1 MVGRIAQAQ
10 FITITGRPNQAP
22 VTFFA
27 TMKQPLLVFAL
38 ALATATACQPQTDT
52 TAAKDTAAV
61 AAKQDAR
68 APKPASAAPSL
79 LPQVDLSYAWS
90 NATANAKGNPT
101 MEGFYG
107 PDHYRISFYFSKVRR
122 DSLHPEQYHIWGLNR
137 YKKVITPFEG
147 SCTVTRFAP
156 LPDTAEMENSGTL
169 RAYTAFA
176 NYTFRE
182 DPKTKGA
189 GVYSGQA
196 MLDFSVNARNQAR
209 QVTFTGIDLGL
220 DNPTKG
226 SGLLF
231 RGVWRDNRTGQQKPA
246 SWSSNFLVIVPQALE
261 KIGLGSR
268 GDTVYP
274 ELAKYGWNEWYENDE
289 WWAKA
294 PQPSLNL

>member
-1 MVGRIAQAQ
+1 
-10 FITITGRPNQAP
+10 
-22 VTFFA
+22 
-27 TMKQPLLVFAL
+27 MKTPFRLLAFAL
-38 ALATATACQPQTDT
+38 ATTACQPQTDA
-52 TAAKDTAAV
+52 TATKATLVAPAV
-61 AAKQDAR
+61 AAAKPDATGQNT
-68 APKPASAAPSL
+68 AAASSAL

-90 NATANAKGNPT
+90 NARAEAKSDPT

-122 DSLHPEQYHIWGLNR
+122 DSLHPEQYHIWGKNR
-137 YKKVITPFEG
+137 YKKVVTPFEG
-147 SCTVTRFAP
+147 TVTVTNFAA
-156 LPDTAEMENSGTL
+156 LPDTVEMTHSRTL

-176 NYTFRE
+176 EYVLRE

-189 GVYSGQA
+189 GVYSGKA
-196 MLDFSVNARNQAR
+196 MLDFCVDARNQAR
-209 QVTFTGIDLGL
+209 QATFIGIDLGL
-220 DNPTKG
+220 GNPTKG

-231 RGVWRDNRTGQQKPA
+231 QGVWQDNRTGQQKPA
-246 SWSSNFLVIVPQALE
+246 AWSSNFLVIVPEALE

-294 PQPSLNL
+294 PKPSLNL

>member
-1 MVGRIAQAQ
+1 MP
-10 FITITGRPNQAP
+10 FL
-22 VTFFA
+22 A
-27 TMKQPLLVFAL
+27 TMKQPLCVFTL
-38 ALATATACQPQTDT
+38 ALAATACQPQTDAT
-52 TAAKDTAAV
+52 TAKDTSAAPTSA
-61 AAKQDAR
+61 AAKQNV
-68 APKPASAAPSL
+68 PAQQVALAGPTPL
-79 LPQVDLSYAWS
+79 QQVDLAHAWS
-90 NATANAKGNPT
+90 NVTAEAKGNPT

-122 DSLHPEQYHIWGLNR
+122 DSLHSERYHIWGLNR

-147 SCTVTRFAP
+147 TCTVTRFAA
-156 LPDTAEMENSGTL
+156 LPDTAEMENSSKV

-176 NYTFRE
+176 EYTLRE

-189 GVYSGQA
+189 GVYSGKA
-196 MLDFSVNARNQAR
+196 MLDFCVDVRNQAR
-209 QVTFTGIDLGL
+209 QANFMGIDLGL

-231 RGVWRDNRTGQQKPA
+231 EGVWRDNRTGQQKPA
-246 SWSSNFLVIVPQALE
+246 SWSSNFLVIVPEALE

-268 GDTVYP
+268 GDTIYP

-294 PQPSLNL
+294 PKPSLSL

>member
-1 MVGRIAQAQ
+1 
-10 FITITGRPNQAP
+10 
-22 VTFFA
+22 
-27 TMKQPLLVFAL
+27 MKQHLYVFAL
-38 ALATATACQPQTDT
+38 ALAAVAACQPQTNA
-52 TAAKDTAAV
+52 TAAKATPAAPAAAV
-61 AAKQDAR
+61 APPGATSQNA
-68 APKPASAAPSL
+68 AAASSAL
-79 LPQVDLSYAWS
+79 LSQVDLSYAWS
-90 NATANAKGNPT
+90 NARAEAKANPS

-107 PDHYRISFYFSKVRR
+107 PDHYRISFFFSKVRR

-147 SCTVTRFAP
+147 TCTVTRFAP
-156 LPDTAEMENSGTL
+156 LPDTAEMKNSRQL

-176 NYTFRE
+176 EYTLRE
-182 DPKTKGA
+182 NPATKGA
-189 GVYSGQA
+189 GVYSGKA
-196 MLDFSVNARNQAR
+196 LLDFCVDARNQAR
-209 QVTFTGIDLGL
+209 QADFTGGIDLGL

>member
-1 MVGRIAQAQ
+1 
-10 FITITGRPNQAP
+10 
-22 VTFFA
+22 
-27 TMKQPLLVFAL
+27 MKQPLCVFAL
-38 ALATATACQPQTDT
+38 ALVLTACQPQTNA
-52 TAAKDTAAV
+52 TAAKDTPAAPAAV
-61 AAKQDAR
+61 ATQPN
-68 APKPASAAPSL
+68 APAQQAAPAAPPL

-90 NATANAKGNPT
+90 NAAAEANPT

-122 DSLHPEQYHIWGLNR
+122 DLLHPEQYHIWGFNR

-147 SCTVTRFAP
+147 TCTVTRFAA
-156 LPDTAEMENSGTL
+156 LPDTAEMTHSRTL

-176 NYTFRE
+176 DYTLRE

-189 GVYSGQA
+189 GVYSGKA
-196 MLDFSVNARNQAR
+196 MLDFCVDARNQAR
-209 QVTFTGIDLGL
+209 QATFIGVDLGL
-220 DNPTKG
+220 GNPTKG

-231 RGVWRDNRTGQQKPA
+231 QGAWRDNRTGQQKPA

>member
-1 MVGRIAQAQ
+1 MP
-10 FITITGRPNQAP
+10 FL
-22 VTFFA
+22 A
-27 TMKQPLLVFAL
+27 TMKQPLRVFTL
-38 ALATATACQPQTDT
+38 ALAATACQPQTDAT
-52 TAAKDTAAV
+52 TAKDAPAAPTTV
-61 AAKQDAR
+61 AAKQNV
-68 APKPASAAPSL
+68 PAQHVALAGPTPL
-79 LPQVDLSYAWS
+79 QQIDLSYAWS
-90 NATANAKGNPT
+90 NATAEAKENPT

-137 YKKVITPFEG
+137 YKKVLTPFEG
-147 SCTVTRFAP
+147 TCTVTRFAA
-156 LPDTAEMENSGTL
+156 LPDTAEMENSSKV

-176 NYTFRE
+176 EYTLRE

-189 GVYSGQA
+189 GVYSGKA
-196 MLDFSVNARNQAR
+196 MLDFCVDARNQAR
-209 QVTFTGIDLGL
+209 QVTFMGIDLGL

-231 RGVWRDNRTGQQKPA
+231 EGMWRDNRTGQQKPA

-268 GDTVYP
+268 GDTIYP

-294 PQPSLNL
+294 PKPSLSL

>member
-1 MVGRIAQAQ
+1 
-10 FITITGRPNQAP
+10 
-22 VTFFA
+22 
-27 TMKQPLLVFAL
+27 MKALTWIPLL
-38 ALATATACQPQTDT
+38 ALAITACQPQTDA
-52 TAAKDTAAV
+52 TAAKA
-61 AAKQDAR
+61 
-68 APKPASAAPSL
+68 ASAAPTATVAKPSVPGQPAASAVSPL
-79 LPQVDLSYAWS
+79 LQQVDLSYAWS
-90 NATANAKGNPT
+90 NATAEANGNPT

-122 DSLHPEQYHIWGLNR
+122 DSLHPEQYHIWGINR

-147 SCTVTRFAP
+147 TCTITRVAA
-156 LPDTAEMENSGTL
+156 LPDTAEMENSSKL

-176 NYTFRE
+176 EYTLRE

-189 GVYSGQA
+189 GVYSGKA
-196 MLDFSVNARNQAR
+196 MLDFCVNARNQAR
-209 QVTFTGIDLGL
+209 QATFNGIDLGL

-231 RGVWRDNRTGQQKPA
+231 QGVWRNNRTGQQKPA
-246 SWSSNFLVIVPQALE
+246 SWSSNFLVIVPEALE

-289 WWAKA
+289 WWAASPK
-294 PQPSLNL
+294 PSLSL

>member
-1 MVGRIAQAQ
+1 
-10 FITITGRPNQAP
+10 
-22 VTFFA
+22 
-27 TMKQPLLVFAL
+27 MKQPLCGFVMAMAL
-38 ALATATACQPQTDT
+38 ALSITACQPQTDA
-52 TAAKDTAAV
+52 TAAKAAPALV
-61 AAKQDAR
+61 TKPSVTVQ
-68 APKPASAAPSL
+68 PASASSAL

-90 NATANAKGNPT
+90 NATAEAKGNPT

-107 PDHYRISFYFSKVRR
+107 PDHYRISFYFSKVHR
-122 DSLHPEQYHIWGLNR
+122 DSLHPEQYHIWGINR

-147 SCTVTRFAP
+147 TCTVTRIAA
-156 LPDTAEMENSGTL
+156 LPDTAEMENSSKL

-176 NYTFRE
+176 EFTLRE

-189 GVYSGQA
+189 GVYSGKA
-196 MLDFSVNARNQAR
+196 MLDFCVNARNQAR
-209 QVTFTGIDLGL
+209 QATFNGIDLGF

-231 RGVWRDNRTGQQKPA
+231 QGVWRNNATGQQKPA

-289 WWAKA
+289 WWATSSK
-294 PQPSLNL
+294 PNLSL